1 MKCAGTS
8 DHYFTAGSNWKS
20 NNLVAGI
27 CDWNYE
33 LDRHCEDCADRS
45 DSAKEQRICAGGTQ
59 YGREFLLY
67 INPPFDT
74 EFYLINH
81 VYGSYECPRSDR
93 GRIDL
98 EFHGDWS
105 AVGGGILGQYVVVS
119 GSGAAKWSMVD
130 HPDTGCIS
138 RGDAD
143 VCDKSW

>member
-1 MKCAGTS
+1 MYGSRILPYFVEASGAELFLI
-8 DHYFTAGSNWKS
+8 HY
-20 NNLVAGI
+20 
-27 CDWNYE
+27 
-33 LDRHCEDCADRS
+33 
-45 DSAKEQRICAGGTQ
+45 
-59 YGREFLLY
+59 
-67 INPPFDT
+67 
-74 EFYLINH
+74 

-98 EFHGDWS
+98 EFHGDWF

-119 GSGAAKWSMVD
+119 GSGTAKWSMVD

>member
-1 MKCAGTS
+1 MC
-8 DHYFTAGSNWKS
+8 W
-20 NNLVAGI
+20 
-27 CDWNYE
+27 
-33 LDRHCEDCADRS
+33 RHAVWEGVS
-45 DSAKEQRICAGGTQ
+45 SI
-59 YGREFLLY
+59 
-67 INPPFDT
+67 INPPSDT
-74 EFYLINH
+74 EFYLIDH

-119 GSGAAKWSMVD
+119 GSGTAKWSMVD